1 MKICLL
7 LLAASCIAAICRHL
21 AEPGKPRVNVGAEF
35 EFKIFADDD
44 LVSHPVA
51 ICVDPDNRIYL
62 AETNCLVYPPDYN
75 FDEQLA
81 SQTRDSGRALREKTT
96 AATQPE
102 RLLAIMDD
110 DQDGVADRS
119 VVVSESFGQHAGCAS
134 GIAIRDGE
142 IWLGCAP
149 HLWRLRDRNQDQV
162 ADEQTVVQTGFGVRT
177 MQFGHDLNSIT
188 FGPDGRAYF
197 CMGDRGLQ
205 IETREGKSISVPN
218 SGSILRCWP
227 DGSEFEVFAT
237 GLRNPRGLAFDHR
250 GNLWTSDNDAN
261 KGDRSRLIHVIEG
274 ADYGWRVGYQPL
286 PGCGPWTSEKLYE
299 ADSDVPWRVPAVGF
313 LGKAP
318 SGLEVYPGTGLPRN
332 YDGQL
337 FVADYVLG
345 VHNVRIVPDGAG
357 YRIGDSELF
366 MDTPGAT
373 DVAFGTRGEVF
384 VSDWVWAYAMKGQ
397 GRLIRIVAN
406 DKDARANAAAAGEI
420 LAAGMT
426 GRETSDLIA
435 LLAHDD
441 YRVRLASQQEI
452 TQRGTAHELDQ
463 LRPVAAGGA
472 LHQRL
477 HAIWAISQLGRKLPE
492 AVDCLREHACDE
504 NDEVRHQVAKALG
517 EFTRPDNRTK
527 LLEMA
532 SDQQPRV
539 RSQALIS
546 LGKQGVLA
554 REVEIDRLVEA
565 IGSNAN
571 NDAVIRH
578 ASSFALSRAVREDDI
593 AKLVDHTSDTVRLA
607 AVLALRR
614 LQSDRVADFLDD
626 HVDSISTAAAR
637 AIHDVPIKPAI
648 PQLAAKLNAAY
659 SNIARLSPLVV
670 RRSIN
675 ANFQLGSSTAA
686 QRLVTYAID
695 ARQPAELRNEAI
707 RTLGAW
713 PAVAKTDRITGAWN
727 PLPRRSARP
736 ATMAVEAKLDELL
749 RDQIVAE
756 SAAAVVEQL
765 SINQPREQLIA
776 RVRDPQGSDAL
787 RISALR
793 QLRRRNDPEFPQLI
807 QECIASN
814 SERVVV
820 EALALFPDT
829 DAFSERAFALAH
841 SNITSVRIRQAAID
855 TLARWETERSR
866 AFIAQ
871 LIASDLP
878 DELQLEIHEAAA
890 RQGLST
896 QNVSLEDPEATK
908 SRLLLSGGDAGKGEV
923 IFYQNQKAQCAR
935 CHIDVQRDGI
945 GPSLIGIGKRQP
957 TNELLRSILDP
968 GASIAD
974 GYRNVTIA
982 LTDGSLIAGRVI
994 RESSEGI
1001 SLKRADGTA
1010 MNIPTDQIDCVT
1022 NPVSAMPTGL
1032 GKLLSKRDLRDL
1044 IAYLRK
1050 K

>member
-7 LLAASCIAAICRHL
+7 LLAASCIAAICRHFVG
-21 AEPGKPRVNVGAEF
+21 PGKPQVNVGAEF

-62 AETNCLVYPPDYN
+62 AETNCLVYPPDHN

-81 SQTRDSGRALREKTT
+81 SQTSDSGRALRERAP

-102 RLLAIMDD
+102 RLRAIVDD
-110 DQDGVADRS
+110 DQNGVADRS

-142 IWLGCAP
+142 IWFGCAP
-149 HLWRLRDRNQDQV
+149 NLWRLRDRNEDLV
-162 ADEQTVVQTGFGVRT
+162 ADEQTVVQTGFGIRT
-177 MQFGHDLNSIT
+177 MQYGHDLNSIT

-218 SGSILRCWP
+218 CGSVLRCWP

-237 GLRNPRGLAFDHR
+237 GLRNPRGLAFDHL

-299 ADSDVPWRVPAVGF
+299 ADSDIPWRVPAVGF

-406 DKDARANAAAAGEI
+406 DKNVRAKAVAAGEI

-426 GRETSDLIA
+426 GREAGELVA

-452 TQRGTAHELDQ
+452 AQRGTVHELDQ
-463 LRPVAAGGA
+463 LKPVAADGA

-492 AVDCLREHACDE
+492 AVDCLREHTSDD
-504 NDEVRHQVAKALG
+504 NNEVRCQIAKALG
-517 EFTRPDNRTK
+517 EFTRPDNRTE
-527 LLEMA
+527 LLDML
-532 SDQQPRV
+532 SDEQPRV

-546 LGKQGVLA
+546 LGKQGVLT
-554 REVEIDRLVEA
+554 REVEIDRLVAA

-578 ASSFALSRAVREDDI
+578 AASFALSRTVREDEI
-593 AKLVDHTSDTVRLA
+593 AKLVDHSSETVRLA

-614 LQSDRVADFLDD
+614 LRSDRVAEFLDD

-637 AIHDVPIKPAI
+637 AIHDVPIKLAI
-648 PQLAAKLNAAY
+648 PQLAAKLSAAH
-659 SNIARLSPLVV
+659 SNIAQLSPQVV

-686 QRLVTYAID
+686 QRLVTYATD
-695 ARQPAELRNEAI
+695 ARHPAELRNEAM

-713 PAVAKTDRITGAWN
+713 SAVAKTDRVTGAWN

-736 ATMAVEAKLDELL
+736 AAMAVEAKLDALM

-756 SAAAVVEQL
+756 SVAAVVEQL

-776 RVRDPQGSDAL
+776 RVRDPEGSDAL

-793 QLRRRNDPEFPQLI
+793 QLQRRNDPEFPNLI

-814 SERVVV
+814 SEQVVV

-829 DAFSERAFALAH
+829 DAVAERAFALAN
-841 SNITSVRIRQAAID
+841 SNTTSARIRQAAID
-855 TLARWETERSR
+855 TLARFETEPSR
-866 AFIAQ
+866 AYIAQ

-1001 SLKRADGTA
+1001 SLRRADGTA
-1010 MNIPTDQIDCVT
+1010 MNIPTNQIDCVT
-1022 NPVSAMPTGL
+1022 DPVSAMPTGL